1 MLRTLIN
8 PGSGAYCSWMSIYID
23 NVFPNI
29 PGKQQHL
36 LYEHLCQILNVTKAN
51 YVICYVMYYTTE
63 KQPLAAAPKFSSHV
77 QSTYFRQFWKPA
89 TDEVVKPDCDPFS
102 PDISTCTSHFV
113 FIQKYI

>member
-8 PGSGAYCSWMSIYID
+8 PGSGAYCSWMSICID

-29 PGKQQHL
+29 PGKHQHL

-63 KQPLAAAPKFSSHV
+63 KQPLEDLTLLERGSEIKKKKKKKKKV
-77 QSTYFRQFWKPA
+77 NW
-89 TDEVVKPDCDPFS
+89 C
-102 PDISTCTSHFV
+102 
-113 FIQKYI
+113 